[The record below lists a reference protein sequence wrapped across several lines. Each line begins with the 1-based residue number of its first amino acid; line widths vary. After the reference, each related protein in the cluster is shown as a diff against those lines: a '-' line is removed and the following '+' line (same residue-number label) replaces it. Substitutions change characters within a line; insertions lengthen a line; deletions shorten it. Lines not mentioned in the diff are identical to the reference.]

1 MQVVLP
7 IAYFPPVSW
16 MAIFLYSESPL
27 LEIHETYPKQTLR
40 NRCNIMAANGSLRL
54 SVPVKKPYGNK
65 TKTSEVMI
73 DKGSNWAVQHL
84 RSFASAYRKTP
95 YFEHFE
101 GELSKM
107 LLTDHDSLVQL
118 NENSLK
124 LVMRM
129 LRADKDWRYTETFV
143 KSEYALSQKAGFEN
157 AIAAMG
163 LSFPNYYQAFAERFG
178 FMPDLSVLDLIFNLG
193 PAGSMRYLKN
203 LATEINAKTSL
214 YSG

>member
-1 MQVVLP
+1 MRIVLP

-16 MAIFLYSESPL
+16 MAVFLYSESPL

-54 SVPVKKPYGNK
+54 SVPVKKPFGNK
-65 TKTSEVMI
+65 TKTIEVI
-73 DKGSNWAVQHL
+73 VDKGSNWTVQHL
-84 RSFASAYRKTP
+84 RSIASAYRKTP
-95 YFEHFE
+95 YFEYFE
-101 GELSKM
+101 DELTKI
-107 LLTDHDSLVQL
+107 LLTDHDSLIQL

-124 LVMRM
+124 LVLRM

-143 KSEYALSQKAGFEN
+143 KSEDALSQKAEFEN
-157 AIAAMG
+157 AIVAKG
-163 LSFPNYYQAFAERFG
+163 VRFPNYMQAFSERFG

-193 PAGSMRYLKN
+193 PADSMKYLKN
-203 LATEINAKTSL
+203 LAAEIKAKTSL